1 MRFVERLLQRVP
13 RIQQVPPIL
22 LLVQQQ
28 EQLLHF
34 HLAQR
39 VLMQQLPQLVLR
51 FLLQELH
58 FLVQQILV
66 LVLHLLAL
74 QGLLTLDR
82 LQQVGHLRLN

>member
-1 MRFVERLLQRVP
+1 MVP
-13 RIQQVPPIL
+13 RILQVPPIL
-22 LLVQQQ
+22 LLVQQR
-28 EQLLHF
+28 EQLLHL

-39 VLMQQLPQLVLR
+39 MLVQQYPQLVLR

-82 LQQVGHLRLN
+82 LQRVGQFRLN